1 LIRITGK
8 HDLIVY
14 KNRRMINMR
23 NVKTKKHQKSQRSER
38 KEQKK
43 IDEPIM
49 KTIKDIWFTRRDLIS
64 DGFDEAANYLK
75 RQAEKSARES
85 KNSKSI
91 SVKIHEIPTG
101 TKCWTWT
108 VPDKWDVKKAWIKDD
123 KGKKILDLKDHPLHV
138 MSYSLPINKTVSKE
152 ELLRHLHTNQQRPN
166 AIPFEFKYY
175 EKDWGFCMEHNKL
188 GLLTASRYQ
197 VHIDSNFKK
206 GALKIVD
213 ITIKGLVEDMI
224 VLVAHLCHPCMV
236 NDDLTGVAVGLE
248 IAKLLMNQKNHYTY
262 KILFLPETIGS
273 IAYLSQNEELIPKMK
288 YGLFL
293 EMLGNNNTHALQYSR
308 QGNTLLDRIAKNVMQ
323 NHLLMFREGAF
334 RKIVG
339 NDEMVFNGPGIDIP
353 MISISRWPYAEYHTS
368 DDNPDIATE
377 ERLEE
382 SKKTILEIIRIL
394 DSDYYPRR
402 TFKGPLF
409 LSGYGLWVDW
419 RINKKLNSS
428 LEQIFLRFE
437 GDKSIFDIA
446 EELELKFDEVLEYVN
461 KFHAKGLVIRE
472 YH

>member
-1 LIRITGK
+1 
-8 HDLIVY
+8 
-14 KNRRMINMR
+14 M
-23 NVKTKKHQKSQRSER
+23 KTKKNEKKLRDS
-38 KEQKK
+38 KK

-64 DGFDEAANYLK
+64 DGFDEAAYYLK
-75 RQAEKSARES
+75 RHLDKAAKGS
-85 KNSKSI
+85 KNSKNVN
-91 SVKIHEIPTG
+91 VKIHEVPTG
-101 TKCWTWT
+101 TKCWTWV
-108 VPDKWDVKKAWIKDD
+108 VPDKWEVKKAWIKDER
-123 KGKKILDLKDHPLHV
+123 GKKILDLKDHPLHV

-152 ELLRHLHTNQQRPN
+152 ELLKHLHTNQQRPD

-188 GLLTASRYQ
+188 GLLITNKYG
-197 VHIDSNFKK
+197 VHIDSAFKK
-206 GALKIVD
+206 GTLKIID
-213 ITIKGLVEDMI
+213 TTIKGAVDDII
-224 VLVAHLCHPCMV
+224 VIVAHLCHPCMV
-236 NDDLTGVAVGLE
+236 NDDLTGVAIGME
-248 IAKLLMNQKNHYTY
+248 IAKSLMNQKNHYTY

-273 IAYLSQNEELIPKMK
+273 IAYMSQNEELIPKMK

-308 QGNTLLDRIAKNVMQ
+308 QANTRLDRIAKNIMQ
-323 NHLLMFREGAF
+323 QHLPMFREGAF
-334 RKIVG
+334 RKVVG
-339 NDEMVFNGPGIDIP
+339 NDEMVFNGPGVDIP
-353 MISISRWPYAEYHTS
+353 MISISRWPYPKYHTS
-368 DDNPDIATE
+368 DDNPSIANE

-382 SKKTILEIIRIL
+382 SKRIILEILRIIEA
-394 DSDYYPRR
+394 DYYPRR
-402 TFKGPLF
+402 TFKGPVF

-419 RINKKLNSS
+419 RINKKLNSN

-461 KFHAKGLVIRE
+461 RFHAKGLVTKE